1 MMIAVP
7 VNQGTPV
14 FERNTSRRWRGG
26 RRLRVQTRRL
36 EQIGGV
42 LVDKVTLAGLLALR
56 FGDGLLD
63 RRGPRLVR
71 LHFSGEHR
79 EQVEDDT
86 HQTTSHGEAGDTA
99 RLLEAVRG
107 AVVHGRR
114 ECALP

>member
-36 EQIGGV
+36 EQVGTI
-42 LVDKVTLAGLLALR
+42 LVYEIRFAGHLALR

-71 LHFSGEHR
+71 RHFSGELGQ
-79 EQVEDDT
+79 EEDDDT
-86 HQTTSHGEAGDTA
+86 HQRAADGEARDAA
-99 RLLEAVRG
+99 RLFEAVGG